1 MTIATYLHRRFCAH
15 EVFIDDLRRLSP
27 HQVVAKCNRC
37 GKELAATYGLALP
50 AKLLQK
56 AKA

>member
-1 MTIATYLHRRFCAH
+1 MTSLRRRFCDH
-15 EVFIDDLRRLSP
+15 EVFIENLRRLSP

-56 AKA
+56 PKDQP